1 MGFYLDIATTYGTR
15 AEKDLKSWAKTLKQ
29 LASLRNQRIF
39 LLKCRRL
46 NIFPRHIDSAADG
59 TTQHLYIPDGTVGG
73 RIHHFNNRLKHKLI
87 NLEIRSIFRV
97 LNEKERFLRALEI
110 SLHDL
115 IPHHIRSEF
124 FNRQNIVYNRKFNT
138 IKQNNIRK
146 IDNLRSTQ
154 EIKIKTKANWIKNL
168 TDIQIPTDVSEF
180 ISLGPK
186 FSIPTTTRHFP
197 IIHTLAEIEKITR
210 DLDTKEKNVII
221 ARTTNVIT
229 NYLHSPGNHNNS
241 LNNLY
246 NKSKRFLSQNPDLL
260 VLRADKGAVTV
271 LISKE
276 HYHNLALDILNDDEA
291 YLTLNRDP
299 TSTIQQKANKLMS
312 NLKKDGQV
320 DELTAKNHMIYNSVA
335 PKFYGLPK
343 IHKEPIKLRPIIS
356 SIDSPSS
363 KVSTLVANILSKA
376 YDQNNPYFTKD
387 SFQFAQEFNDR
398 EIPEN
403 HVLVSLDVTSL
414 FSNITLDLTVNCLKK
429 KWNTI
434 QPHCN
439 IEINRFIEL
448 VSFIFNNTFFAYNGN
463 FYKQT
468 LGAPMGGQA
477 SSIIALYVMDELLD
491 TCIPKLPFQ
500 LPAVKKYVDDLFCI
514 IPAGKD
520 EEILTTFN
528 NYDRHI
534 QFTIEK
540 EDENNSVPFLDT
552 RVIRTSNNLI
562 KLNWYTKP
570 TSSGR
575 YLNFHSDVST
585 KMKINLVTAMKNR
598 IHKICHPDFY
608 NANIMK
614 LFNIFL
620 DNSYPRSLLNRI
632 LHYPVDRT
640 VAIPPAPNEEPPTND
655 KYGTLPNINN
665 LTPKLISILK
675 ETNTKIATKN
685 IFNINNLFSKTKDT
699 TGIMEKS
706 NVVYKISCQDCT
718 STYIGQ
724 TSRNL
729 KGRIISHKSDCRT
742 NKNTCALAQ
751 HVIATNHRPAYNQV
765 KILDSDTSY
774 TRRTFKEMVR
784 IHQEDNSLNKKSD
797 IDNLSQI
804 YSLLISID
812 KRGLNNS
819 NEEDSISNQ
828 SP

>member
-1 MGFYLDIATTYGTR
+1 MGFYRDIANTYGTR
-15 AEKDLKSWAKTLKQ
+15 AEKDLKSWAKTLKH

-39 LLKCRRL
+39 LLKCRHL
-46 NIFPRHIDSAADG
+46 SIFPQHINAATDR
-59 TTQHLYIPDGTVGG
+59 TTQHLYIPDGTVGN

-97 LNEKERFLRALEI
+97 LNERERVLRALEV
-110 SLHDL
+110 SLRGLLPQHVC
-115 IPHHIRSEF
+115 SEF

-146 IDNLRSTQ
+146 IDHLRSTQ
-154 EIKIKTKANWIKNL
+154 EIKIKTKPNWIKNL
-168 TDIQIPTDVSEF
+168 TDLQIPTDISEF

-186 FSIPTTTRHFP
+186 FCIPTTTRHFP

-210 DLDTKEKNVII
+210 DLDTKKKDILV

-229 NYLHSPGNHNNS
+229 NHLQSHGDHNNS
-241 LNNLY
+241 LSVLY
-246 NKSKRFLSQNPDLL
+246 DKSRRFLSQNPNLL

-271 LISKE
+271 LITKE
-276 HYHNLALDILNDDEA
+276 HYHNLALDILNDSES
-291 YLTLNRDP
+291 YLTLSRDP
-299 TSTIQQKANKLMS
+299 TSTVQQKANKLIS

-320 DELTAKNHMIYNSVA
+320 DELTAKQHMIYNPVA

-343 IHKEPIKLRPIIS
+343 IHKDPVKLRPIIS
-356 SIDSPSS
+356 SIDSPLS

-376 YDQNNPYFTKD
+376 YDPNNPYFTKD
-387 SFQFAQEFNDR
+387 SFQFAQEFNNK

-414 FSNITLDLTVNCLKK
+414 FSNITLDLTISCLKK
-429 KWNTI
+429 KWNII

-439 IEINRFIEL
+439 LEVDRFIEL
-448 VSFIFNNTFFAYNGN
+448 ISFIFKNTYFSYGGN
-463 FYKQT
+463 FYKQI

-491 TCIPKLPFQ
+491 SCIPKLPFQ
-500 LPAVKKYVDDLFCI
+500 LPTVKKYVDDLLCI
-514 IPAGKD
+514 IPSGKH

-528 NYDRHI
+528 SYNRHI
-534 QFTIEK
+534 QFTIEI

-552 RVIRTSNNLI
+552 RVIRTSNNRL

-575 YLNFHSDVST
+575 YLNYHSNVSK

-608 NANIMK
+608 NTNITK
-614 LFNIFL
+614 LFNIL
-620 DNSYPRSLLNRI
+620 LENSYPRGLLNKV
-632 LHYPVDRT
+632 LHQPIDRT
-640 VAIPPAPNEEPPTND
+640 TADVPAVHTEPLTD
-655 KYGTLPNINN
+655 HKYGTLPNINN

-685 IFNINNLFSKTKDT
+685 IFTINSLFSKTKDST
-699 TGIMEKS
+699 SIMDKS
-706 NVVYKISCQDCT
+706 NVVYKICCQDCT

-724 TSRNL
+724 TSRSL
-729 KGRIISHKSDCRT
+729 KGRITSHKSDCRT

-751 HVIATNHRPAYNQV
+751 HVLSTGHRPAYNQV
-765 KILDSDTSY
+765 KVLDSDTSY

-797 IDNLSQI
+797 IDSLSQI
-804 YSLLISID
+804 YSYLIAID
-812 KRGLNNS
+812 KKGLNNY
-819 NEEDSISNQ
+819 NEEDDIQGQ